1 MTSLRLTP
9 TEFAAKWGG
18 STRNER
24 AAAQEHF
31 IDLCRMLGVPTP
43 NDADPNGDWYAFE
56 KGAEKTD
63 GGEGFADVWKKHHFA
78 WEYKGKRKDLA
89 TAYKQLLDYRENLE
103 NPPLLV
109 VCDLERFEIHTNYT
123 NTKKQTYTFT
133 LTDLLRDPS
142 EPLRLLKAVFSAPE
156 DLRPNQTPEQVTQ
169 EAASKFAELAGRLQ
183 SRGHDPLEV
192 AHFLNRLLFCL
203 FAEDVGLLPRR
214 LFSRLTEST
223 LQNPSEFGKQLET
236 IFSLMARS
244 GGHFGLERIQWFNGG
259 LFEDSKVL
267 ALNAEDLSTLGV
279 AASLDWSSV
288 EPSILGT
295 LFERGLDPAKR
306 GQLGAHY
313 TDRESILRVIEPV
326 VLVPLRR
333 EFEVMKSEVL
343 ALKAKTDAKRKP
355 GKRSRAPLA
364 RPEVDRFK
372 RFLHRLGKVVVLDP
386 ACGSGNF
393 LYVAL
398 QKLKDLEREAILW
411 GSGELGIPQL
421 TPEVGPQNVRG
432 IELSAYAAELAK
444 TTIWIGQI
452 QWMVSNGFSYPT
464 NPVLQPLDQ
473 VECRDAVLDQRDP
486 EHPRKAVW
494 PDTEFIVGNPPFIG
508 GKLMRESLGDAYVDA
523 LFEAWDGEVPRE
535 ADFVCYWHEGAR
547 QHIEAT
553 RTRRAGLLATQGIR
567 GGANQ
572 RVLKRIK
579 ETGDIFE
586 AWQDEPWVVEGA
598 AVRISIVCQD
608 DGAEQHRR
616 VDGQPA
622 QAIHADLTP
631 GSHGSADLTTARPLL
646 ENLGISFM
654 GDTKG
659 GPFDISGDLARG
671 LLSRGGNPNGR
682 PNSDVVVPWVNGL
695 DVTRRPRDMFI
706 IDFGVEMSER
716 DAAMYEGP
724 FAHVSQLVKPARA
737 KNKRAAYAQRWWIH
751 VEARPKL
758 RQRLSALLRFLVTPT
773 VARHRS
779 FGWVQRPTL
788 PDHQLIVFAR
798 DDDYFFGVV
807 HSRVHE
813 AWALHQGTQLED
825 RPRYTPSST
834 FETFPFPWPLD
845 LPDAKLTPAQRV
857 ARDAIASAACALER
871 RRSAWLNPPDLVR
884 YEPDVSPT
892 LPPRRLPRSDAA
904 AKQLA
909 KRTITQLYN
918 QRPDWL
924 KNLHADLDRAVLAAY
939 GWPEGIADDDLLA
952 GLLRLNHERAAA
964 QDRQG
969 RQS

>member
-1 MTSLRLTP
+1 MTGPRLTP
-9 TEFAAKWGG
+9 SEFAAKWGG

-43 NDADPNGDWYAFE
+43 NEADPDGDWYAFE
-56 KGAEKTD
+56 KGAGKSA
-63 GGEGFADVWKKHHFA
+63 GGEGFADVWKRHHFA

-89 TAYKQLLDYRENLE
+89 AAYKQLLDYREALE
-103 NPPLLV
+103 SPPLLV
-109 VCDLERFEIHTNYT
+109 VCDLDRFEIHTNYT
-123 NTKKQTYTFT
+123 NTKKQTYSFT
-133 LTDLLRDPS
+133 LSDLLRDPR
-142 EPLRLLKAVFSAPE
+142 EPLRLLTAVFTSPD

-169 EAASKFAELAGRLQ
+169 AAASKFAELAGRLQ

-203 FAEDVGLLPRR
+203 FAEDVGLLPRQ
-214 LFSRLTEST
+214 LFSRLTDATRQDPGAFE
-223 LQNPSEFGKQLET
+223 EQLGT
-236 IFSLMARS
+236 IFALMAKT
-244 GGHFGLERIQWFNGG
+244 GGHFGFERIQWFNGG
-259 LFEDSKVL
+259 LFEDARTLRLDADDL
-267 ALNAEDLSTLGV
+267 ATLG
-279 AASLDWSSV
+279 AAAKLDWSSV

-313 TDRESILRVIEPV
+313 TDRESILRVVEPV
-326 VLVPLRR
+326 VLEPLRR
-333 EFEVMKSEVL
+333 EFEEMKREVL
-343 ALKAKTDAKRKP
+343 DLKAKTDAKRTP
-355 GKRSRAPLA
+355 GRRDRIPPN
-364 RPEVDRFK
+364 RPEVNRFK
-372 RFLHRLGKVVVLDP
+372 RFLHRLGRVVVMDP

-398 QKLKDLEREAILW
+398 QKLKDLEREVILW
-411 GSGELGIPQL
+411 GSEVLGIPQL

-452 QWMVSNGFSYPT
+452 QWMVNNGFSYPT

-473 VECRDAVLDQRDP
+473 VECRDAVLDRRDP

-494 PDTEFIVGNPPFIG
+494 PDAEFIVGNPPFIG
-508 GKLMRESLGDAYVDA
+508 GKLLRDSLGDDYVGA
-523 LFEAWDGEVPRE
+523 LFKAWDGEVPRE
-535 ADFVCYWHEGAR
+535 ADFVCYWHEAAR
-547 QHIEAT
+547 QHIEAK

-572 RVLKRIK
+572 KVLRRIK

-608 DGAEQHRR
+608 DGSEKNRR
-616 VDGQPA
+616 VDGSPVTDV
-622 QAIHADLTP
+622 HADLTP
-631 GSHGSADLTTARPLL
+631 GVEGAADLTTARVLT

-659 GPFDISGDLARG
+659 GPFDIPGELARE
-671 LLSRGGNPNGR
+671 LLQRGGNPNGR
-682 PNSDVVVPWVNGL
+682 PNSDVIVPWVNGL

-706 IDFGVEMSER
+706 IDFGVDMGER
-716 DAAMYEGP
+716 DAAMYEAP
-724 FAHVSQLVKPARA
+724 FAHVVEHVRPMRA
-737 KNKRAAYAQRWWIH
+737 ENKRVAYAERWWIH
-751 VEARPKL
+751 VEARPKM
-758 RQRLSALLRFLVTPT
+758 RQRLAPLTRFLVTPT

-779 FGWVQRPTL
+779 FGWVRRPTL

-798 DDDYFFGVV
+798 EDDYFFGVL

-845 LPDAKLTPAQRV
+845 APTSGLTPAQLTTH
-857 ARDAIASAACALER
+857 DAIATAARALAEAR
-871 RRSAWLNPPDLVR
+871 AAWLNPPDLVR
-884 YEPDVSPT
+884 EEPDVVPE
-892 LPPRRLPRSDAA
+892 LPPRRVPHSEAA
-904 AKQLA
+904 AKQIA
-909 KRTITQLYN
+909 RRTITQLYN
-918 QRPDWL
+918 QRPEWL
-924 KNLHADLDRAVLAAY
+924 RNLHADLDRAVLAAY
-939 GWPEGIADDDLLA
+939 GWPEDIAESDLLSR
-952 GLLRLNHERAAA
+952 LLALNHERAAA
-964 QDRQG
+964 RERQG
-969 RQS
+969 RLQ

>member
-1 MTSLRLTP
+1 MTGRRLTP
-9 TEFAAKWGG
+9 SEFAAKWGG

-43 NDADPNGDWYAFE
+43 NEADPNGEWYAFE

-63 GGEGFADVWKKHHFA
+63 GGEGFADVWKRHHFA
-78 WEYKGKRKDLA
+78 WEYKGKRKDLTA
-89 TAYKQLLDYRENLE
+89 AYKQLLDYREALE
-103 NPPLLV
+103 SPPLLV
-109 VCDLERFEIHTNYT
+109 VCDLDRFEIHTNYT
-123 NTKKQTYTFT
+123 NTKKQTYSFT
-133 LTDLLRDPS
+133 LSDLLRDPR
-142 EPLRLLKAVFSAPE
+142 EPLRLLKAVFTSPD

-203 FAEDVGLLPRR
+203 FAEDVGLLPRQ
-214 LFSRLTEST
+214 LFSRLTDATRQDPAAFE
-223 LQNPSEFGKQLET
+223 EQLGT
-236 IFSLMARS
+236 IFALMAKT

-259 LFEDSKVL
+259 LFEDARTIRLDTDDL
-267 ALNAEDLSTLGV
+267 ATLG
-279 AASLDWSSV
+279 AAAKLDWSSV

-313 TDRESILRVIEPV
+313 TDRDSILRVIEPV
-326 VLVPLRR
+326 VLEPLRR
-333 EFEVMKSEVL
+333 EYEEMQREVL
-343 ALKAKTDAKRKP
+343 ALKARSESKRKP
-355 GKRSRAPLA
+355 GQRPRTVTTP
-364 RPEVDRFK
+364 PEVARFK
-372 RFLHRLGKVVVLDP
+372 KFLHRLGRVVVMDP

-411 GSGELGIPQL
+411 GSEVLGIPQL
-421 TPEVGPQNVRG
+421 TPEVGPPNVRG

-452 QWMVSNGFSYPT
+452 QWMVNNGFSYPT

-473 VECRDAVLDQRDP
+473 VECRDAVLDLRDP
-486 EHPRKAVW
+486 DHPRKSVW
-494 PDTEFIVGNPPFIG
+494 PDAEFIVGNPPFIG
-508 GKLMRESLGDAYVDA
+508 GKLLRESLGDMYVDA
-523 LFEAWDGEVPRE
+523 LFRAWNGEVPRE
-535 ADFVCYWHEGAR
+535 ADFVCYWHEAAR
-547 QHIEAT
+547 QHIEAK

-572 RVLKRIK
+572 KVLRRIK

-608 DGAEQHRR
+608 DGSESNRR
-616 VDGQPA
+616 VDGKSVTSV
-622 QAIHADLTP
+622 HADLTP
-631 GSHGSADLTTARPLL
+631 GTEGAADLTTARVLK

-659 GPFDISGDLARG
+659 GPFDIAGELARE
-671 LLSRGGNPNGR
+671 LLQRGGNPNGR
-682 PNSDVVVPWVNGL
+682 PNSDVIVPWVNGL

-706 IDFGVEMSER
+706 IDFGVDMSER
-716 DAAMYEGP
+716 DAAMYEAP
-724 FAHVSQLVKPARA
+724 FARVTERVRPARA
-737 KNKRAAYAQRWWIH
+737 ANKRAAYAQKWWLH
-751 VEARPKL
+751 VEARPRM
-758 RQRLSALLRFLVTPT
+758 RQRLAPLTRFLVTPT

-779 FGWVQRPTL
+779 FTWVNRPTL

-798 DDDYFFGVV
+798 DDDYFFGVL

-813 AWALHQGTQLED
+813 AWALRKASKLRID
-825 RPRYTPSST
+825 FRYTPSST

-845 LPDAKLTPAQRV
+845 APTSGLTPSQIA
-857 ARDAIASAACALER
+857 AHDAIATAARALAEAR
-871 RRSAWLNPPDLVR
+871 AAWLNPPDLVR
-884 YEPDVSPT
+884 EEPDVVPE
-892 LPPRRLPRSDAA
+892 LPPRRVPRSEAA

-918 QRPDWL
+918 QRPEWL

-939 GWPEGIADDDLLA
+939 DWPADIAESDLLSR
-952 GLLRLNHERAAA
+952 LLALNHERAAA
-964 QDRQG
+964 RERQG
-969 RQS
+969 RLQ